1 MVRVKLPAAIAVL
14 LMLAACSSTGSSD
27 YSQFYRALRQ
37 SVTASLGNGRITKD
51 QAAAIPYASMG
62 YRVNGGSQ
70 QLVVLA
76 TDANGEQ
83 LWTSKAR
90 IVIVTRDGRIA
101 RTVGLP
107 HDKTGMTPRT
117 GEQLAP
123 VAAAL
128 NGKVTYIRL
137 EDFPDVPAY
146 GVMLTCT
153 LAKQRAETITVLGRG
168 IQTVRI
174 DEACRASDR
183 KWSFTDRFWVAP
195 DGGLVWR
202 SLQHPDPTGTV
213 IETEILRPPG

>member
-1 MVRVKLPAAIAVL
+1 
-14 LMLAACSSTGSSD
+14 MLAACSSTGNSD

-37 SVTASLGNGRITKD
+37 SVAASLGNGRITKD

-62 YRVNGGSQ
+62 YRVNGGSE

-107 HDKTGMTPRT
+107 HDKTGMSPRP
-117 GEQLAP
+117 GGQLLA

-128 NGKVTYIRL
+128 NGNGTYMRL
-137 EDFPDVPAY
+137 EDFPDIPAY

-153 LAKQRAETITVLGRG
+153 LSKKRVETITILGRG
-168 IQTVRI
+168 VSTVRI
-174 DEACRASDR
+174 DEDCRASDR
-183 KWSFTDRFWVAP
+183 KWSFTDRFWLDP
-195 DGGLVWR
+195 GSTLVWR
-202 SLQHPDPTGTV
+202 SVQHLDPRGTV
-213 IETEILRPPG
+213 VETEILRPPG

>member
-1 MVRVKLPAAIAVL
+1 MKPPAAIAVL
-14 LMLAACSSTGSSD
+14 LLLAACSSASSSD
-27 YSQFYRALRQ
+27 YSQFYRALRL

-62 YRVNGGSQ
+62 YRVNGGSE

-90 IVIVTRDGRIA
+90 IVIVTRDGRIS

-128 NGKVTYIRL
+128 NGKVTYTRL
-137 EDFPDVPAY
+137 EDFPDIPAY

-153 LAKQRAETITVLGRG
+153 LLKKRAETIAILGRG
-168 IQTVRI
+168 IQTIRI
-174 DEACRASDR
+174 EETCRASDR
-183 KWSFTDRFWVAP
+183 KWAFTDRFWVDP
-195 DGGLVWR
+195 DASLVR
-202 SLQHPDPTGTV
+202 RGLQHIDPTGTV